1 MQYTQV
7 LESLG
12 FSPKEIY
19 IYTALL
25 ELETATATDLAKK
38 TEINRTSCYDILSVL
53 IKRGLVSKIVKKK
66 KIYFH
71 ITDPRKLLNY
81 LDREKEEAYNKI
93 EKNKK
98 QINEIMPELLSLFN
112 PNPTKPRIQFYE
124 GEKGMREAYED
135 TLTADKVYY
144 AYANFE
150 TMYQGLPNFFPNYY
164 ERRIKAKILGKGI
177 FPKNKTTLNQLKN
190 NQEELRESIVLGD
203 ESLTYSPEVIIYN
216 NKVLIASWKEKIA
229 IIIESKELADL
240 QKIIFQQLWVSL
252 QKDPKNIVSLL
263 NKY

>member
-1 MQYTQV
+1 MQYPQV

-25 ELETATATDLAKK
+25 ELETATASDIAKK
-38 TEINRTSCYDILSVL
+38 TDINRTSCYDVLSAL
-53 IKRGLVSKIVKKK
+53 IKRGLISKIVKKK
-66 KIYFH
+66 KTYFH
-71 ITDPRKLLNY
+71 VTDPRKLINY

-93 EKNKK
+93 EKSKK
-98 QINEIMPELLSLFN
+98 QINEVMPELMSLFN
-112 PNPTKPRIQFYE
+112 PKPTKPKVEYYE

-144 AYANFE
+144 SYANIE
-150 TMYQGLPNFFPNYY
+150 TMHEGLPNFFPEYY
-164 ERRIKAKILGKGI
+164 ERRVKAGILGKGI
-177 FPKNKTTLNQLKN
+177 FPKNKTTLARLEHNKK
-190 NQEELRESIVLGD
+190 EYRESIVFGD
-203 ESLTYSPEVIIYN
+203 EDITYSPEIIIYN
-216 NKVLIASWKEKIA
+216 NKILIASWIEKIA

-240 QKIIFQQLWVSL
+240 QKIIYNQLWTSL

-263 NKY
+263 K

>member
-1 MQYTQV
+1 MQYIQV
-7 LESLG
+7 LENMG

-38 TEINRTSCYDILSVL
+38 TEINRTSCYDILSAL

-71 ITDPRKLLNY
+71 ITDPRKLINY

-98 QINEIMPELLSLFN
+98 QVSEIMPELLSLFN
-112 PNPTKPRIQFYE
+112 PKMTKPKVEFYE
-124 GEKGMREAYED
+124 GEKGVREAYED
-135 TLTADKVYY
+135 TLTADRVYY
-144 AYANFE
+144 AYANIE
-150 TMYQGLPNFFPNYY
+150 TMQHGLPNFFPDYY
-164 ERRIKAKILGKGI
+164 QRRVKAKILGKGI
-177 FPKNKTTLNQLKN
+177 FPKNKITLERLKHN
-190 NQEELRESIVLGD
+190 KEELRESIVLGD
-203 ESLTYSPEVIIYN
+203 ENITFSPEVIIYN

-240 QKIIFQQLWVSL
+240 QKIIHQQLWTAL
-252 QKDPKNIVSLL
+252 QRDPKNIVSLL
-263 NKY
+263 

>member
-93 EKNKK
+93 EKNNLLEK
-98 QINEIMPELLSLFN
+98 QFAKTASCIYYKSDDGINC
-112 PNPTKPRIQFYE
+112 T
-124 GEKGMREAYED
+124 
-135 TLTADKVYY
+135 
-144 AYANFE
+144 
-150 TMYQGLPNFFPNYY
+150 
-164 ERRIKAKILGKGI
+164 
-177 FPKNKTTLNQLKN
+177 
-190 NQEELRESIVLGD
+190 
-203 ESLTYSPEVIIYN
+203 
-216 NKVLIASWKEKIA
+216 
-229 IIIESKELADL
+229 
-240 QKIIFQQLWVSL
+240 
-252 QKDPKNIVSLL
+252 
-263 NKY
+263 

>member
-7 LESLG
+7 LENLG

-38 TEINRTSCYDILSVL
+38 TEINRTSCYDILSAL

-71 ITDPRKLLNY
+71 ITDPRKLINY

-98 QINEIMPELLSLFN
+98 QVSEVMPELLSLFN
-112 PNPTKPRIQFYE
+112 PTTTKPKIEFYE
-124 GEKGMREAYED
+124 GAKGMREAYED

-150 TMYQGLPNFFPNYY
+150 TMHEGLPNFFPDYY
-164 ERRIKAKILGKGI
+164 QRRVKAGILGKGI
-177 FPKNKTTLNQLKN
+177 FPKNKTTLNQLQRNK
-190 NQEELRESIVLGD
+190 EEYRESIVFGD
-203 ESLTYSPEVIIYN
+203 ETISYSPEVIIYN
-216 NKVLIASWKEKIA
+216 NKILIASWKEKIA

-240 QKIIFQQLWVSL
+240 QKIIYNQLWRTL

-263 NKY
+263 N